1 MKNHSHSSSHL
12 TKTGGGKGKRTFCK
26 KTLVLAVSSALVVI
40 ASPSL
45 LNAQSVSGPASNS
58 VIQWQATTTDGDRTI
73 HIQYPDGT
81 RYYQYN
87 YTGTPSFTG
96 RQDSLTGNVSG
107 DFKGSDFTN
116 ADPNATGAKGGALV
130 NTDSLGTVSGNFL
143 ENTVHYDQWGQ
154 YAQGGALHN
163 EGNINSL
170 SGQFVA
176 NQADGGTSGIG
187 AGAAVSNKKQIGSL
201 NSDFI
206 GNFGTGYETRGGALF
221 NDTDGN
227 IGKIS
232 GNFISNI
239 SGGSYY
245 NWGGAIYNLGT
256 VGDIN
261 ANFIGNMAAL
271 DSETDGSASAIGGA
285 IYNKGAINS
294 ISGNVHANHAF
305 AYSASG
311 GAFYNDVGGT
321 IHSVSG
327 KFDGNYA
334 SSVSSTYGG
343 VIANYGNIDRITGDF
358 TNNYAK
364 AEEAT
369 ANTVYGGVIANLG
382 TGTIGSISGN
392 FIRNTAQSTYK
403 AFGGV
408 LYSSFEG
415 ITSVSGNFH
424 NNSAISTGSASMGG
438 AIYTSANIANISGNF
453 TGNKAEA
460 SGATTSSYA
469 RGGAIYLMTTRTS
482 IRESDKWGQLEHAKD
497 QHVTNSL
504 FQDNVASSTN
514 GKASGGAINN
524 YVTYNANDR
533 YVGATQPQVSFEESR
548 LLEEFRLKVTN
559 SSFIDNKAN
568 GVTAQGGAIC
578 SNNHMEVVADNGV
591 SVFKG
596 NTANGQSSAI
606 YIAKKT
612 GDAFKDIIK
621 STRSIGGGG
630 TYPDELVN
638 PPPPN
643 KLYLTARN
651 NGTIAIYDDIDGDL
665 GKDGAPGYKLIFG
678 GDHTGS
684 SNISGKI
691 HNADI
696 YSGETA
702 GVDGSNHIANI
713 ANAGVLSDMNNNLT
727 VNSGDFNI
735 RNLDFDN
742 LKLNKLTL
750 TAGNLN
756 VNNVKVDLVNNTM
769 GTISATEY
777 VTGNTVINVQSFS
790 PTIDTVGL
798 TTTVHFVDPQIAG
811 QVVNQSP
818 YTYAPIYRYKVGYDP
833 TPGDFTFVRPANPG
847 GEDFN
852 PEVTVPGIA
861 NVLLAAM
868 LNDEIYSRVLSDAD
882 TYKTVPA
889 QKNADTWVKAFGSR
903 DNVHMK
909 NDYHVNANFSGIIG
923 GVSSGKIEGEDNWSR
938 VFNAYAAYAHGEQ
951 NINRGTIRQDIA
963 YLGGS
968 VFTYKGDFFAGLTGN
983 VAIAH
988 NKTSESLGHDTFNSY
1003 LAGFGLKTGYDLRL
1017 NDNVTFQ
1024 PNLYASFTHIK
1035 SDDYTSKSNVNVKF
1049 GNMNVYEIAP
1059 GFKLFKEYD
1068 NKVKGYIQTRYVWTN
1083 TSSSQNVVLNDSIVM
1098 PDAGIKPYV
1107 EYGIGLEK
1115 NTPHDKYSGYFQILR
1130 RDGGRSGWNAIIGGK
1145 MKF

>member
-26 KTLVLAVSSALVVI
+26 KTLVLAVSSALAVI

-58 VIQWQATTTDGDRTI
+58 VIQWQATTADGDRTI

-96 RQDSLTGNVSG
+96 RQDSLTGNVSD
-107 DFKGSDFTN
+107 DFKGSDYTN
-116 ADPNATGAKGGALV
+116 ADPDATGATGGALV
-130 NTDSLGTVSGNFL
+130 NTGNLGTVSGNFL

-221 NDTDGN
+221 NESN
-227 IGKIS
+227 ASIGKIS
-232 GNFISNI
+232 GNFMANI

-392 FIRNTAQSTYK
+392 FSQNTAQSTYK

-415 ITSVSGNFH
+415 ITSISGNFY

-504 FQDNVASSTN
+504 FQDNVASSAN

-524 YVTYNANDR
+524 YVTYNANDS

-568 GVTAQGGAIC
+568 GVTAQGGAIY
-578 SNNHMEVVADNGV
+578 SNNHMERRLR
-591 SVFKG
+591 FQ
-596 NTANGQSSAI
+596 TQYGQR
-606 YIAKKT
+606 AKQ
-612 GDAFKDIIK
+612 
-621 STRSIGGGG
+621 RH
-630 TYPDELVN
+630 LH
-638 PPPPN
+638 
-643 KLYLTARN
+643 R
-651 NGTIAIYDDIDGDL
+651 
-665 GKDGAPGYKLIFG
+665 
-678 GDHTGS
+678 
-684 SNISGKI
+684 
-691 HNADI
+691 
-696 YSGETA
+696 
-702 GVDGSNHIANI
+702 
-713 ANAGVLSDMNNNLT
+713 
-727 VNSGDFNI
+727 
-735 RNLDFDN
+735 
-742 LKLNKLTL
+742 
-750 TAGNLN
+750 
-756 VNNVKVDLVNNTM
+756 
-769 GTISATEY
+769 
-777 VTGNTVINVQSFS
+777 
-790 PTIDTVGL
+790 
-798 TTTVHFVDPQIAG
+798 
-811 QVVNQSP
+811 
-818 YTYAPIYRYKVGYDP
+818 
-833 TPGDFTFVRPANPG
+833 
-847 GEDFN
+847 
-852 PEVTVPGIA
+852 
-861 NVLLAAM
+861 
-868 LNDEIYSRVLSDAD
+868 
-882 TYKTVPA
+882 
-889 QKNADTWVKAFGSR
+889 QKNRRCV
-903 DNVHMK
+903 
-909 NDYHVNANFSGIIG
+909 
-923 GVSSGKIEGEDNWSR
+923 
-938 VFNAYAAYAHGEQ
+938 Q
-951 NINRGTIRQDIA
+951 
-963 YLGGS
+963 
-968 VFTYKGDFFAGLTGN
+968 
-983 VAIAH
+983 
-988 NKTSESLGHDTFNSY
+988 GH
-1003 LAGFGLKTGYDLRL
+1003 
-1017 NDNVTFQ
+1017 
-1024 PNLYASFTHIK
+1024 H
-1035 SDDYTSKSNVNVKF
+1035 
-1049 GNMNVYEIAP
+1049 
-1059 GFKLFKEYD
+1059 
-1068 NKVKGYIQTRYVWTN
+1068 
-1083 TSSSQNVVLNDSIVM
+1083 
-1098 PDAGIKPYV
+1098 
-1107 EYGIGLEK
+1107 
-1115 NTPHDKYSGYFQILR
+1115 QIHPFHR
-1130 RDGGRSGWNAIIGGK
+1130 RRRHLP
-1145 MKF
+1145 